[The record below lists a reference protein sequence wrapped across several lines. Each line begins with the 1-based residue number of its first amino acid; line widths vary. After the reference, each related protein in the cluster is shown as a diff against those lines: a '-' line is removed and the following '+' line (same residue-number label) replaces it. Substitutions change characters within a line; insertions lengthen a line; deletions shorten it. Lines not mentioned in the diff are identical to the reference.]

1 MRMIPRFRAS
11 RRVPSLQTPGNAGLQ
26 IILSIKYFD
35 GARIVKALVGGF

>member
-11 RRVPSLQTPGNAGLQ
+11 RRSANPLGNAEPK

-35 GARIVKALVGGF
+35 DARIVKALVEGF